1 MLSGLNHVVNTGK
14 KSRLAHNRL
23 CIFLVSNV
31 EQGHCV
37 PIFVMLQGW
46 HCCYITRYYI
56 TTSTSRIRRYFAFV
70 WNHVLPDWA
79 ILCTPSFLKVF
90 KCCLSNYS
98 FLEIPTVNENSI
110 FHFEMLRT
118 FQSSEE
124 RFRSSFL
131 LLLLGTLELR
141 KYTIYI
147 QWKWWNFDV

>member
-23 CIFLVSNV
+23 CTFLVSNV

-37 PIFVMLQGW
+37 PIFVMLQAW
-46 HCCYITRYYI
+46 HCCYCYI
-56 TTSTSRIRRYFAFV
+56 TIKNQRIRQYFAFM

-147 QWKWWNFDV
+147 